1 MPGCADRPQ
10 SGFKGSFAYMTAL
23 KVNQEFKVGLTVIIA
38 TAILLGAII
47 WGKGLKLE
55 PDTYDLQVV
64 FENVGGMVPGDPV
77 TVNGLKAGKVKQI
90 LPRGRSVLCILR
102 ISDHIQLYRDATFT
116 IVSAELLAGMRV
128 EINPG
133 RSPQKI
139 NLALQPFRGRYGGR
153 IVDVGMTIGELA
165 ENVSGLTFRL
175 DSTVSMINKLLRQGT
190 LQRDLSQ
197 SLANLNQTSLRFK
210 ELLAQNAQKWNATM
224 NNLEQGSGN
233 FKNLV
238 DSNRVMISQSF
249 MHLNRISARL
259 DTTSTTLND
268 ILRQLNSKEG
278 SLGKALYDSML
289 YIRIN
294 KTLISLDSLSRHIK
308 REGLDINLF

>member
-23 KVNQEFKVGLTVIIA
+23 NVNQEFKVGLTVIIA

-233 FKNLV
+233 FNNLV

-268 ILRQLNSKEG
+268 ILRQRNSKEG